1 VTIDQICGIDEAGRG
16 PLAGPVCAA
25 SVVLSPSFPL
35 EILGDSKKL
44 TEQRR
49 DSAAEIIKS
58 EALAYGIAWASHE
71 EIDALNILRASLLA
85 MRRAFTVML
94 AAVPPEQKLNIAQV
108 IIDGLHAP
116 DLHNAAPSDAEI
128 IPLVKA
134 DAKVHAV
141 MAASILAKTERD
153 REMRRL
159 AELYPE
165 YHYEKHKGYPTKE
178 HAALIRQYGPSP
190 IQRLT
195 FRIPEW

>member
-1 VTIDQICGIDEAGRG
+1 MMIDEICGIDEAGRG

-35 EILGDSKKL
+35 AILNDSKKL
-44 TEQRR
+44 TEKKR

-85 MRRAFTVML
+85 MSRAFSAMIDH
-94 AAVPPEQKLNIAQV
+94 AAGQKLNITQI

-116 DLHNAAPSDAEI
+116 DLRNAASFGSEI
-128 IPLVKA
+128 VTLVKA
-134 DAKVHAV
+134 DTKVHAV

-153 REMRRL
+153 REMCRL
-159 AELYPE
+159 AEIYSE
-165 YHYEKHKGYPTKE
+165 YRYEKHKGYPTKE

-195 FRIPEW
+195 FRIPG

>member
-1 VTIDQICGIDEAGRG
+1 VETGQICGIDEAGRG

-44 TEQRR
+44 TEKKR
-49 DSAAEIIKS
+49 DRAAEMIKS
-58 EALAYGIAWASHE
+58 QALAYGIAWASHD
-71 EIDALNILRASLLA
+71 EIDELNILKASLLA
-85 MRRAFTVML
+85 MRRAFIAMIE
-94 AAVPPEQKLNIAQV
+94 AAPPGQLDIAEI

-116 DLHNAAPSDAEI
+116 DLRNAAPSGSAI
-128 IPLVKA
+128 VPLVKA
-134 DAKVHAV
+134 DGKVHAV

-159 AELYPE
+159 AQLYPE
-165 YHYEKHKGYPTKE
+165 YRYEKHKGYPTKE